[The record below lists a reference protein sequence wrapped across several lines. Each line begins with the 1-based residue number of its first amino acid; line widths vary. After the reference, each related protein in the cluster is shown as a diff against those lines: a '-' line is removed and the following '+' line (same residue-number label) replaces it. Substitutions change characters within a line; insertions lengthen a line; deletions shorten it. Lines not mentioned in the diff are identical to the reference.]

1 MPKSAR
7 ADQRQTADRLHSA
20 AIHLLRRVRRTDAL
34 TGVPAAQLSALSV
47 LMGGPRTLG
56 ELANAEQV
64 RPPTMSKLVSEM
76 ERVDLVRRSGDSED
90 ARVVRVEMT
99 AKGRRV
105 LAKGRELRIADIER
119 RIHRLS
125 AADAGTVAAAV
136 GIVEQ
141 MLQDD

>member
-1 MPKSAR
+1 VPKSAR